1 VDLVDPA
8 VRGPS
13 TPTTWFLTLRAVE
26 VAVLV
31 LLAGA
36 VQELWITWR
45 ASVQYSADGTAAAAP
60 TFMDR
65 ITGMALYGGYRGPI
79 ALVLGA
85 VLLGG
90 CLVVLHRAGPVANA
104 RILRWE
110 WLVLFGLLALM
121 ALLIT
126 LVGVLALFG
135 DDPFRSDDPSVVSGY
150 QGPGLVAQVLANL
163 AWPVATLALLA
174 PSGLWWL
181 RLPDEADEVD
191 EADTADE
198 GLDLDGRTR
207 VTQRSGGRDEE
218 AARPDQDAIVL
229 DGVEHIP
236 AVERLEPRPSLRGD
250 GSTSSGYDDYFRRS

>member
-1 VDLVDPA
+1 MDAVDST

-13 TPTTWFLTLRAVE
+13 VPTTWFLTLRAVE

-36 VQELWITWR
+36 VQELWLTWR
-45 ASVQYSADGTAAAAP
+45 ASVQYSPDGTVAAAP
-60 TFMDR
+60 SFMDR
-65 ITGMALYGGYRGPI
+65 ITGMALYGGFRGPI
-79 ALVLGA
+79 ALVVGA

-90 CLVVLHRAGPVANA
+90 CLLVLHRAGPVANA
-104 RILRWE
+104 RVVRWE
-110 WLVLFGLLALM
+110 WLVLFGLLALV
-121 ALLIT
+121 ALVVT

-181 RLPDEADEVD
+181 RLPDEVVEVD
-191 EADTADE
+191 GQDPHGRPEA
-198 GLDLDGRTR
+198 
-207 VTQRSGGRDEE
+207 TQRSGDRDSEE
-218 AARPDQDAIVL
+218 SRPDRDAIVL

-250 GSTSSGYDDYFRRS
+250 GSTSSGYDEYFRRS

>member
-1 VDLVDPA
+1 VEAVGSP

-13 TPTTWFLTLRAVE
+13 VPTTWFLTLRAVE

-36 VQELWITWR
+36 VQELWLTWR
-45 ASVQYSADGTAAAAP
+45 ASVQYSADGTVAAAP
-60 TFMDR
+60 SFMDR
-65 ITGMALYGGYRGPI
+65 ITGMALYGGFRGPI

-90 CLVVLHRAGPVANA
+90 CLMVLHRAGPVANA
-104 RILRWE
+104 RVLRWE

-121 ALLIT
+121 ALVVT
-126 LVGVLALFG
+126 VVGVLALFG

-150 QGPGLVAQVLANL
+150 QGPGLVAQVLGNL
-163 AWPVATLALLA
+163 AWPLATLALLA

-181 RLPDEADEVD
+181 RLPGEVD
-191 EADTADE
+191 EADE
-198 GLDLDGRTR
+198 GLEPDGPAR
-207 VTQRSGGRDEE
+207 VAQRSGRDGEGPL
-218 AARPDQDAIVL
+218 PDQDAIVL

-250 GSTSSGYDDYFRRS
+250 GSTSSGYDEYFRRS